1 MKNPYKLPVV
11 CKWDGFFTGLG
22 DKTYEIRDAN
32 GLTIIADGVPNIV
45 MSKNK
50 ADFLV
55 AAVNGFETAE
65 AKLKNYA
72 TLLGCA
78 NNDVKQLSEY
88 IDKLEAHIGQLV
100 KALEVAECDGTVMKQ
115 TREVVAI
122 VLAEHRSKRTIR

>member
-65 AKLKNYA
+65 AKLKN
-72 TLLGCA
+72 
-78 NNDVKQLSEY
+78 
-88 IDKLEAHIGQLV
+88 IDKLEAHIWQLV

-115 TREVVAI
+115 TREVVAS
-122 VLAEHRSKRTIR
+122 VLAEHRKAALAAAKEKK